1 MNNDNEFEYDLT
13 GSIYY
18 REKSGNLKIK
28 DDKKFIQL
36 IMLNDE
42 DAYKALEIY
51 AKKIL
56 KDSYPDVPYEKYDDI
71 ILIAIAKALHS
82 YDPSKGAGI
91 LTYLTSK
98 IRGEVSDWKYRK
110 NADERKIIKEVN
122 EHRDNYMFQSTKE
135 RDEVQI
141 VHLSEKTP
149 GEKLIE
155 EDIYARQL
163 KAFRMAYSQLPLFS
177 QYVLN
182 RLIMEQGEEFINKDG
197 KKRKKREN
205 YVAASLAEELNLS
218 VRAILNIRNNALS
231 LILKKVLRSSYL
243 TDDEKE
249 KIKELH
255 GITDEMLLYTEEE
268 NEQNIEDEKN
278 KMSKIARNINL
289 ANEEL
294 KTNFSP
300 EEIEKMKKIE
310 EEIETYLKDKEL
322 SFLFEKESNE
332 EQKQAIVDF
341 DLDSLDLSDDDF

>member
-1 MNNDNEFEYDLT
+1 MHSEFEYDST

-18 REKSGNLKIK
+18 HEKSGNLKIK

-42 DAYKALEIY
+42 EAYKVLEIY

-71 ILIAIAKALHS
+71 VLIAIAKALHS
-82 YDPSKGAGI
+82 FDPSKGAGI

-122 EHRDNYMFQSTKE
+122 ENRNNYMFQNTKE
-135 RDEVQI
+135 RNEVEVI
-141 VHLSEKTP
+141 HVSTKTP
-149 GEKLIE
+149 EDNLIE
-155 EDIYARQL
+155 EDIYTRQL

-182 RLIMEQGEEFINKDG
+182 RLIMEQGEEFTNKEN

-205 YVAASLAEELNLS
+205 YVAASLAEELSLS
-218 VRAILNIRNNALS
+218 VKTILDIRNDALS

-243 TDDEKE
+243 TDEEKE

-255 GITDEMLLYTEEE
+255 GIIDEIYLDTEETE
-268 NEQNIEDEKN
+268 GCITEIQK
-278 KMSKIARNINL
+278 KFSSKIAQNIDL
-289 ANEEL
+289 ANKEL
-294 KTNFSP
+294 ASKFTP
-300 EEIEKMKKIE
+300 EEIEDMKKIE
-310 EEIETYLKDKEL
+310 EEIKTYLKDKDL
-322 SFLFEKESNE
+322 SALFDKESIE
-332 EQKQAIVDF
+332 EQKQAVVDFDFDF
-341 DLDSLDLSDDDF
+341 DLDLSDEDF